1 MANIFW
7 KNPIS
12 ADWTFGPDWSSNT
25 VPTSADAV
33 SITQIGNY
41 TVTISSAVVANT
53 LLFNAPGGTLFETG
67 AGSLTTTGAFTIG
80 GGTVILN
87 GANTIGGGVT
97 LTGGVLAV
105 GNAGALGAGTLTL
118 NGGSLLGTAS
128 ETIANRLVMQGFVTI
143 SAAHGTTLN
152 LNSAVGW
159 SWNQTGSIGQLAFGA
174 PGQDGTII
182 WHTPVGSSIVNVGTV
197 PLVVHGGTLQAGDSS
212 FGFMLGNASQI
223 TVDSGATIDISG
235 FVTNIRALF
244 GSGTVTDSGG
254 AAALTLTSASNF
266 SGALSGALSLSVN
279 ASTTLGGSSAYAGAT
294 TVAAAATLTNTGAFT
309 LLSDVGIA
317 SGGAGAAFVN
327 GGSFAKT
334 GGAGTSTVATAF
346 TNNGFVVVG
355 SGTVSFTG
363 GLTNVGLIQGVL
375 SGTTVSAN
383 AAGQTTFFGGTGDN
397 WIPLS
402 AAPTYVDGGA
412 GLNTVEIAASMTLAS
427 GSLVNIGAVQ
437 VDNGVTVNLSN
448 LALGEKVAS
457 RSVAGGVSAIVG
469 TQGNDIL
476 LGGAGN
482 DYIQAGNGA
491 VVLLVAGSGAQTLVG
506 GSGQDSFLG
515 GSGQNSII
523 CGSGSD
529 GVICGSGQTSVYAGT
544 GSLFVQAGSGLDF
557 LAFPTTSVLPGHF
570 DQVANFQAASGGNG
584 TYILMP
590 TALQSATS
598 FQAFSGGTLIGTSVG
613 GSFFDIFVSGVA
625 PSVVQAQT
633 FFNQ

>member
-1 MANIFW
+1 MANISW
-7 KNPIS
+7 KNSVS
-12 ADWTFGPDWSSNT
+12 ADWTFGPDWSTNA
-25 VPTSADAV
+25 VPTAADAV
-33 SITQIGNY
+33 SIALIGNY
-41 TVTISSAVVANT
+41 TVTISSADVANT
-53 LLFNAPGGTLFETG
+53 LLFNAPGGTLFETA
-67 AGSLTTTGAFTIG
+67 AGSLTTTGAFTIN

-97 LTGGVLAV
+97 LNGGLLAV
-105 GNAGALGAGTLTL
+105 GNANALGTGQATL
-118 NGGSLLGTAS
+118 NGGALLGTAS
-128 ETIANRLVMQGFVTI
+128 EAIANRLAMQGFVTI
-143 SAAHGTTLN
+143 AAAHGTTLN
-152 LNSAVGW
+152 LNSSTGW
-159 SWNQTGSIGQLAFGA
+159 SWNQTGGGQLAFGA

-182 WHTPVGSSIVNVGTV
+182 WHTPSGSSITNVGAAS
-197 PLVVHGGTLQAGDSS
+197 LVVQGGTLQAGDAS
-212 FGFMLGNASQI
+212 FGFFLGNASQA
-223 TVDSGATIDISG
+223 TVNSGATIDISG
-235 FVTNIRALF
+235 FATNIRVLL

-254 AAALTLTSASNF
+254 AAALTLTNASNF
-266 SGALSGALSLSVN
+266 SGALSGALSLAVN

-294 TVAAAATLTNTGAFT
+294 TISAAATLTNTGAFT
-309 LLSDVGIA
+309 LSSDVGIA

-327 GGSFAKT
+327 TGSFAKI

-375 SGTTVSAN
+375 SGTTVTAN

-506 GSGQDSFLG
+506 GSGQDTFVG

-523 CGSGSD
+523 CGSGND
-529 GVICGSGQTSVYAGT
+529 GVICGSGQTSVSAGT

-557 LAFPTTSVLPGHF
+557 LGFPTTSVLPGHF